1 MGISRHPRRQLDYL
15 LWVHL
20 ERFECIFGYRKNTH
34 FSGVKSTGKSVYVTS
49 TFPLVMLIILLVRGL
64 TLPGASKGIE
74 FYIKPD
80 LSALQKPQAR
90 VENRDIKVM
99 QLCITD
105 KLKWIT

>member
-1 MGISRHPRRQLDYL
+1 
-15 LWVHL
+15 
-20 ERFECIFGYRKNTH
+20 
-34 FSGVKSTGKSVYVTS
+34 
-49 TFPLVMLIILLVRGL
+49 MLIILLVRGL

-99 QLCITD
+99 QICITD
-105 KLKWIT
+105 KLKWIA